1 MINFV
6 DRFSPWAVLDLAT
19 GRFGHV
25 CGPFWT
31 YQKFMGRFGR
41 GRFGSWAVLV

>member
-6 DRFSPWAVLDLAT
+6 DRFNPWAVLDMCV
-19 GRFGHV
+19 GRFGSC